1 MFDEQDMMSEVMV
14 DAFLHLEEE
23 NLENKTIREALMA
36 WVKWVESRYKVAYV
50 PDICY
55 AIIDC
60 EDGNLISMFNAEE
73 PTAKQQAND
82 MCASL
87 NGFKKDD
94 NDDEDL
100 PIKNNDKK
108 VDVTEVI
115 EAFLNMDERSFMD
128 FLLDHAAQERGE

>member
-23 NLENKTIREALMA
+23 NLENKTIREVLMA
-36 WVKWVESRYKVAYV
+36 WVTWVESRYKVAYV
-50 PDICY
+50 PNICY

-94 NDDEDL
+94 DEDL
-100 PIKNNDKK
+100 PIKDNDKK

-115 EAFLNMDERSFMD
+115 DAFLNMDERSFMD